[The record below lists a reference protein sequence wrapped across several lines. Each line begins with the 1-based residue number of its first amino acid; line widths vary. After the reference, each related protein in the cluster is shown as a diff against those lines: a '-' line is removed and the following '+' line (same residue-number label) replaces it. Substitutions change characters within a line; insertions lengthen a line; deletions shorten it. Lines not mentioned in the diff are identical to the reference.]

1 MKIEL
6 GMEVKDRV
14 TGFQGIVVHRIT
26 FLNGCD
32 RMGVQPKVSKKEM
45 ELPEVKSFDEPD
57 LEFVANGLYEPPEKP
72 VKEKKPGGPHG
83 HDFESR

>member
-1 MKIEL
+1 MTKIEL

-32 RMGVQPKVSKKEM
+32 RMGVQPKVDKKGM

-57 LEFVANGLYEPPEKP
+57 LEFVANGLYKPSKKTEKEP
-72 VKEKKPGGPHG
+72 PGGPHG